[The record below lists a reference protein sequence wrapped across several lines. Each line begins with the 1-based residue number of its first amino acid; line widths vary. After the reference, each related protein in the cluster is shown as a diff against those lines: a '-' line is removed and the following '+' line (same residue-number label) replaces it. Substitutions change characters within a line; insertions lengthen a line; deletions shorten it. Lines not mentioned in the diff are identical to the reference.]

1 MASRRRWRRAFAK
14 LREQAMLL
22 AGCMHPPP
30 LKAVPLIRVQGVE
43 RTLVNGHAR

>member
-1 MASRRRWRRAFAK
+1 
-14 LREQAMLL
+14 LL

-43 RTLVNGHAR
+43 RRENEPVARPRWISLLSRH